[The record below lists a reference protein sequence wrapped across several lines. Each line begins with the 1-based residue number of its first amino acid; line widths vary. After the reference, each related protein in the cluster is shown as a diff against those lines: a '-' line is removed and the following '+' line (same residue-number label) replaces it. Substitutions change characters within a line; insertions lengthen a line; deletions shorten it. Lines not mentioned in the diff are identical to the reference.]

1 MISRAWRRRL
11 ERGAT
16 AMALA
21 IAALASPGALAAQ
34 TAAPSGVV
42 AGPGETVRIR
52 TATWLYTGILRRT
65 SPDSAVIAFRVDS
78 VTIARS
84 SIVRVEAQRGMRRSL
99 PRILVGTAIGT
110 AAGAVIGGLAG
121 VGLECGT
128 SCADDGEMAG
138 FAGVMGG
145 GVLGGVAGG
154 ITGGVIGGRKRFPR
168 WLPAVLPL
176 QAP

>member
-1 MISRAWRRRL
+1 
-11 ERGAT
+11 
-16 AMALA
+16 MAVA

-34 TAAPSGVV
+34 TAVPSGVV
-42 AGPGETVRIR
+42 ASPGDTVRVR
-52 TATWLYTGILRRT
+52 TAHWLYTGTLRRT
-65 SPDSAVIAFRVDS
+65 SPDSAVIAFRLDS
-78 VTIARS
+78 VTIPRS
-84 SIVRVEAQRGMRRSL
+84 SIVRVDAQRGMRRSL

-110 AAGAVIGGLAG
+110 VAGSVIGGLAG

-145 GVLGGVAGG
+145 GVLGG
-154 ITGGVIGGRKRFPR
+154 ITGAITGAVIGGKKRVPR
-168 WLPAVLPL
+168 WIPAVLPL